1 MALVQVCLWRPQNP
15 IYPARRKNRKQKPFQ
30 APRPFLLLSWHSLRE
45 VILVAGTSRRNLP
58 LLSAHGFMCAAGNP
72 RWAAPG
78 WGCFQRAAGSQEA
91 SRGGCV
97 EILFLCLEVVSCTK
111 QTTECFKEEN
121 QVLVGPLSGL
131 HPGFLVASVFRQLG
145 FISRKTHEVE
155 SRRHRIPQREDTHK
169 DSPRSIWH
177 SCLGTVL
184 THVQFAIHQN
194 RTEQCL
200 YIFTE
205 GNLQNTNVYQNCI

>member
-78 WGCFQRAAGSQEA
+78 WGCFQRAAGSQEV

-97 EILFLCLEVVSCTK
+97 EILCASRLSAVLSK
-111 QTTECFKEEN
+111 QRS
-121 QVLVGPLSGL
+121 VLKRRTRSRCGL
-131 HPGFLVASVFRQLG
+131 FLVCILASLWLECSG
-145 FISRKTHEVE
+145 SWGLSAGK
-155 SRRHRIPQREDTHK
+155 PMK
-169 DSPRSIWH
+169 
-177 SCLGTVL
+177 
-184 THVQFAIHQN
+184 
-194 RTEQCL
+194 
-200 YIFTE
+200 
-205 GNLQNTNVYQNCI
+205 